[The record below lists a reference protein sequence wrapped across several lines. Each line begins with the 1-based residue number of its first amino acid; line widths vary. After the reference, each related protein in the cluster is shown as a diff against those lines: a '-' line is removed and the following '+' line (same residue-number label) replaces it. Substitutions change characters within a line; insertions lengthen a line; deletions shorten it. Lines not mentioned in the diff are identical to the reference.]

1 MTTKKANS
9 KKANYHHGNL
19 RTAVLAAAHKL
30 IELEGIQAIT
40 LRRIAKEVGVS
51 QNAPYS
57 HFKDKAALL
66 DALAVEGFQGLIQ
79 SMQSVSNTSKTPP
92 ELLQAIGNTYVEYA
106 LANPELFQLMF
117 NAQAST
123 KPTAEQATSDLLQ
136 QVSSQSFQILKNAVE
151 QVQVKNGTKQGNTD
165 GDSTM
170 IATISA
176 WAIVHGLSL
185 LLLENKLAT
194 NPAFQSIPREKL
206 IEQATAIYT
215 RGLQYKE

>member
-1 MTTKKANS
+1 MTT

-19 RTAVLAAAHKL
+19 RTAVLSAAHKL
-30 IELEGIQAIT
+30 MKEEGTQAIT

-66 DALAVEGFQGLIQ
+66 DALAADGFQGLIH
-79 SMQSVSNTSKTPP
+79 SMQEASETTKTPS
-92 ELLQAIGNTYVEYA
+92 ELLQAIGKVYVEYA
-106 LANPELFQLMF
+106 LSNPELFQLMF
-117 NAQAST
+117 NAQPST
-123 KPTAEQATSDLLQ
+123 KPTSDALQQASAESFQVLRNAVANVQAKDGMMESDLDG
-136 QVSSQSFQILKNAVE
+136 VS
-151 QVQVKNGTKQGNTD
+151 TT
-165 GDSTM
+165 

-176 WAIVHGLSL
+176 WAIVHGLSQ

-194 NPAFQSIPREKL
+194 NPAFKTIPREKL

-215 RGLQYKE
+215 RGLLWQK